1 MHINQIIILVI
12 IGLIGGVLSGGL
24 GVGGGIVIIP
34 ALVILFGLT
43 QHQAQ
48 GAFIGIVV
56 FPVSIFAAINYYK
69 SGNLDFRYSLIMM
82 ITFVIGSFIGSYISN
97 EYISDTV
104 LKKLFGVMMLL
115 ASIKMIFFK

>member
-1 MHINQIIILVI
+1 MQIDQIIILVI

-34 ALVILFGLT
+34 ALVIIFGLS

-69 SGNLDFRYSLIMM
+69 SGNLDIRYSLIMM
-82 ITFVIGSFIGSYISN
+82 LTFVIGSFIGSYISN
-97 EYISDTV
+97 EYISDAV

-115 ASIKMIFFK
+115 ASLKMIFLK